1 MRTATSQSNDGTRKT
16 YLKRSRGGEKSPNRS
31 FALNESKPE
40 NGTKMTDVNMNAD
53 GSMRIN
59 KKFESEGRV
68 YTTTMT
74 LSDCIVMNVESCNTE
89 MSLFDD
95 VSDTKE
101 FPMGS
106 FCEAWGW
113 AVNTVADFQFRKR

>member
-1 MRTATSQSNDGTRKT
+1 
-16 YLKRSRGGEKSPNRS
+16 
-31 FALNESKPE
+31 
-40 NGTKMTDVNMNAD
+40 MTDVNMNAD
-53 GSMRIN
+53 GSMRIT
-59 KKFESEGRV
+59 KKFESEGRA

-74 LSDCIVMNVESCNTE
+74 LSDCIVMNVESCDTE

-106 FCEAWGW
+106 FTEAWDW
-113 AVNTVADFQFRKR
+113 AVNKAADFQFRKR